1 MNTKYVF
8 QHKTARTDY
17 GDPEYV
23 VCAEGFS
30 FFDFIEDGIPQ
41 FKKAITAIEEEAFNG
56 NTSDMR
62 YYVKERGIRT
72 GEAYKLISSEQTDID
87 IS

>member
-8 QHKTARTDY
+8 QHKTSRTDY
-17 GDPEYV
+17 DKPEYV

-30 FFDFIEDGIPQ
+30 FMDFILDNIPQ
-41 FKKAITAIEEEAFNG
+41 FKKTVSSVDIEAYNG
-56 NTSDMR
+56 NSSDMR
-62 YYVKERGIRT
+62 YYIKEHGIRT
-72 GEAYKLISSEQTDID
+72 GEAYKLLSSDPTNID